1 MKLNDSGILIEDI
14 PFWPKP
20 MAPICIHFDN
30 QAAIGRDGSIMYNDK
45 CHNRNLDPDETGVID
60 LSQVT
65 DKPPY
70 VVLTSARLFLVEKI
84 DKFLFPNILTKHSIT
99 CIIVHH

>member
-1 MKLNDSGILIEDI
+1 
-14 PFWPKP
+14 

-60 LSQVT
+60 LSEVANKT
-65 DKPPY
+65 TY
-70 VVLTSARLFLVEKI
+70 VIFTLHRLILAENL
-84 DKFLFPNILTKHSIT
+84 KFLIL
-99 CIIVHH
+99 